1 MISGTWQKRH
11 LMAAVTEEFVRI
23 TVTPILLDE
32 RAESQ
37 ILDARAASVEKA
49 RQSAGFGQPPQR
61 PGRDIYPCL
70 QIGAEVRRAQA
81 HDVADGGGP
90 PVMLLHA
97 VKAGTATRPTTPG
110 GRNRSI
116 VIVLAPL
123 KVQRSEDEYDGVE
136 YSGLPVI
143 VRTHRPSN

>member
-1 MISGTWQKRH
+1 
-11 LMAAVTEEFVRI
+11 
-23 TVTPILLDE
+23 
-32 RAESQ
+32 
-37 ILDARAASVEKA
+37 
-49 RQSAGFGQPPQR
+49 
-61 PGRDIYPCL
+61 
-70 QIGAEVRRAQA
+70 
-81 HDVADGGGP
+81 
-90 PVMLLHA
+90 MLLHA